1 MRKRTIWVAALGLG
15 AILLAGGLFAS
26 NMGFKLNYAIPG
38 GGLDGTTSIGLPYN
52 AQVGLT
58 TASQLLAAVPN
69 GTGIGFLNGD
79 SNLFVR
85 YTGIVGSP
93 ADFNLVSAEGY
104 AVTVNAASNY
114 IIVGSHNPGLGVNFS
129 SGGLDG
135 TSLWSYPYHSTIPD
149 ASTLLADIPNATG
162 IGFLNPVN
170 NLTVRYTG
178 IVGSPPDFPLVPG
191 ESYFVTVSAD
201 VVGYIPPHY

>member
-1 MRKRTIWVAALGLG
+1 
-15 AILLAGGLFAS
+15 
-26 NMGFKLNYAIPG
+26 
-38 GGLDGTTSIGLPYN
+38 
-52 AQVGLT
+52 
-58 TASQLLAAVPN
+58 LLAAVPN

-79 SNLFVR
+79 NNLIVR

-93 ADFNLVSAEGY
+93 PDFNLVAAEGY
-104 AVTVNAASNY
+104 ARTVSAESNY
-114 IIVGSHNPGLGVNFS
+114 IVVGSHNPGLGLNFS

-135 TSLWSYPYHSTIPD
+135 TNFWSYPYHSTIPD

-162 IGFLNPVN
+162 IGFLNTGN

-178 IVGSPPDFPLVPG
+178 VVGSPDDFNLVPG
-191 ESYFVTVSAD
+191 EAYFVTVSAD